1 MRGRPAA
8 HRPVAARIG
17 SGLSLPASG
26 RGGKSSFSVQVT
38 QRMGQAQVCAKLYS
52 DPSSTVGTD
61 KGDVSL

>member
-38 QRMGQAQVCAKLYS
+38 QRMGQAQVAQN
-52 DPSSTVGTD
+52 STLTHLLQLAPT
-61 KGDVSL
+61 KAM